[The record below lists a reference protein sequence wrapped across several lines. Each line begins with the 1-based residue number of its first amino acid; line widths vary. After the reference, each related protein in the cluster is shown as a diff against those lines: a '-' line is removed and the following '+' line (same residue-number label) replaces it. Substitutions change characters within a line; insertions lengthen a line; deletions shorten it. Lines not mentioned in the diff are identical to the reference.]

1 MDTSERWHP
10 IAPASDE
17 PGKQRPPPDRRK
29 RRQAIAVACIQCRIG
44 KAKCDGTRPR
54 CNRCRDNEVV
64 CQYDV
69 AEGVSRA
76 ERMKLLKRDSMTG
89 RMEELERIVNFLRSG
104 SDLQAS
110 TVLARLRLGERVEE
124 VAKSLPAASSTSGQS
139 KPPSSLTQESAS
151 TPGSAIGFSPDAVN
165 TFNETSGTR
174 SLRHDSNASITS
186 SSGHRPSWQTIQSH
200 ASPAFGSPAKGK
212 QTASADDGEDQPF
225 LSILYDR
232 DDILLPIS
240 ESEDESEDD
249 DDTYQTYDPRLA
261 PQAAN
266 LEMGTLS
273 FDSPAES
280 SKGPRPSSHKQN
292 TVRSIYATH
301 LLSRQPIVNTT
312 RVHPNLDIRTL
323 LANVRLPSGAQENY
337 SPELQSLQAD
347 NLAIPTWSM
356 LPINTR
362 PDPGSLRYA
371 FPTILEEARNLLS
384 QGVALDVIIEIHPN
398 IAALYD
404 EEEFNR
410 SGILSQWAVRMIGFD
425 QRMRRPPYSN
435 GSPADH
441 TTHSPNQLLMPHV
454 NIVDFVVWPAFR
466 ELVVQI
472 PTMQERMEW
481 LMDMF
486 LTLQCDWSFPMEEA
500 LMRHEETGLWDL
512 CPLAKG
518 AMRDLSNWSVAA
530 SFRGYIGPTNP
541 GPIRI
546 IYYGRT
552 FSAQDAENRASI
564 SARLVRK

>member
-1 MDTSERWHP
+1 
-10 IAPASDE
+10 
-17 PGKQRPPPDRRK
+17 
-29 RRQAIAVACIQCRIG
+29 
-44 KAKCDGTRPR
+44 
-54 CNRCRDNEVV
+54 
-64 CQYDV
+64 
-69 AEGVSRA
+69 
-76 ERMKLLKRDSMTG
+76 MKLLKRDSMTG

-410 SGILSQWAVRMIGFD
+410 SGILSQWAVRMVHSAFRKGNNFTCFASMYLFWYL
-425 QRMRRPPYSN
+425 MRWMISPSEETYTAMPDWLRP
-435 GSPADH
+435 
-441 TTHSPNQLLMPHV
+441 TPNQLLMPHV

-530 SFRGYIGPTNP
+530 SFRGYVSNADSYVR
-541 GPIRI
+541 IR
-546 IYYGRT
+546 T
-552 FSAQDAENRASI
+552 EA
-564 SARLVRK
+564 L